1 MSNPKCVQKF
11 YLKIWSW
18 PDNVRT
24 SIGDWGDFFQYLL
37 PISFAFYSLAFFGW
51 HAFLMFIGFFLLCVG
66 TSTLLKGVFNN
77 VRPREWKDHTDHPE
91 ISPDMD
97 LEWSQKEGNSFCSG
111 HTMASFAGALP
122 WVLVNPWIGALAI
135 LLACFVGFSRMVVM
149 AHWLRDVLMSI
160 VLSSLY
166 FGLIYFWI

>member
-1 MSNPKCVQKF
+1 
-11 YLKIWSW
+11 
-18 PDNVRT
+18 
-24 SIGDWGDFFQYLL
+24 
-37 PISFAFYSLAFFGW
+37 
-51 HAFLMFIGFFLLCVG
+51 
-66 TSTLLKGVFNN
+66 
-77 VRPREWKDHTDHPE
+77 
-91 ISPDMD
+91 
-97 LEWSQKEGNSFCSG
+97 
-111 HTMASFAGALP
+111 MASFAGALP

>member
-1 MSNPKCVQKF
+1 M
-11 YLKIWSW
+11 
-18 PDNVRT
+18 
-24 SIGDWGDFFQYLL
+24 
-37 PISFAFYSLAFFGW
+37 
-51 HAFLMFIGFFLLCVG
+51 
-66 TSTLLKGVFNN
+66 
-77 VRPREWKDHTDHPE
+77 
-91 ISPDMD
+91 
-97 LEWSQKEGNSFCSG
+97 

>member
-1 MSNPKCVQKF
+1 M
-11 YLKIWSW
+11 
-18 PDNVRT
+18 
-24 SIGDWGDFFQYLL
+24 
-37 PISFAFYSLAFFGW
+37 
-51 HAFLMFIGFFLLCVG
+51 
-66 TSTLLKGVFNN
+66 
-77 VRPREWKDHTDHPE
+77 
-91 ISPDMD
+91 
-97 LEWSQKEGNSFCSG
+97 

-122 WVLVNPWIGALAI
+122 WLLVNPWIGALAI